1 MNVLEAIKSRKS
13 VGKVTEKKPTRA
25 QIEIL
30 LDAACQAPNHHMV
43 EPWRYFVVAGE
54 TRAELSK
61 IMGESLKAKLG
72 NTTDDKAQALL
83 EKEYRK
89 LLRAPV
95 VIIAASL
102 KPSSHKVVD
111 IENVEAVAAA
121 VQNMLLAAHEIGL
134 GAIWRT
140 GDAAYD
146 PAIKAFLGLE
156 PEEHLVAFVYLGYP
170 AMPNTERTSNQFEN
184 KTRWLGWED

>member
-72 NTTDDKAQALL
+72 NTTDDKAQALI
-83 EKEYRK
+83 EKECHK

-95 VIIAASL
+95 VIIATSL
-102 KPSSHKVVD
+102 KPSSLK
-111 IENVEAVAAA
+111 
-121 VQNMLLAAHEIGL
+121 LLIL
-134 GAIWRT
+134 
-140 GDAAYD
+140 
-146 PAIKAFLGLE
+146 
-156 PEEHLVAFVYLGYP
+156 
-170 AMPNTERTSNQFEN
+170 
-184 KTRWLGWED
+184 KTWKL